1 MNNKVVLITGMHR
14 SGTSVMA
21 QWLHRCGLHIGD
33 TLLGPGTG
41 NDEGHFEDI
50 DFLLLHQQLLLN
62 KGLPDTGLTAEL
74 LPPLTPA
81 EKESLQNVVALK
93 NIVRRQ
99 WGWKEPR
106 TCLFLNDYNVLL
118 PQAFYFVVVRS
129 YNDTVNSLVAR
140 VYKTQEEKINRK
152 SGIHKLKWKW
162 FKRKSMQ
169 QMQQQQAA
177 YFLQVWINYC
187 QHILQQLQNVPT
199 EKIIITDCGTLLEKD
214 EAIFLQLTQQ
224 WQLTLNYVPF
234 KSIYK
239 QQRLSTVNNITPY
252 IKDKKLL
259 EKANQ
264 IQAAL
269 QNRFTVKL

>member
-1 MNNKVVLITGMHR
+1 MNNKVVVITGMHR
-14 SGTSVMA
+14 SGTSVIA

-41 NDEGHFEDI
+41 NDEGHFEDV
-50 DFLLLHQQLLLN
+50 DFLLLHQELLLN
-62 KGLPDTGLTAEL
+62 RNLPDTGLTNKSVGM
-74 LPPLTPA
+74 LTA
-81 EKESLQNVVALK
+81 LENENVSKLITLK
-93 NIVRRQ
+93 NMAHRQ

-140 VYKTQEEKINRK
+140 AYKTQEEKINRK

-169 QMQQQQAA
+169 QMLQQQAS

-187 QHILQQLQNVPT
+187 QHILQQLQNAPT
-199 EKIIITDCGTLLEKD
+199 EKIIITDCSTLLEKD
-214 EAIFLQLTQQ
+214 EAIFLLLTQQ
-224 WQLTLNYVPF
+224 WQLTLNYLPF
-234 KSIYK
+234 KNIYK
-239 QQRLSTVNNITPY
+239 QQRLSTVNDITPY
-252 IKDKKLL
+252 IKNKELL

-264 IQAAL
+264 IKALL
-269 QNRFTVKL
+269 QNKFTVRL